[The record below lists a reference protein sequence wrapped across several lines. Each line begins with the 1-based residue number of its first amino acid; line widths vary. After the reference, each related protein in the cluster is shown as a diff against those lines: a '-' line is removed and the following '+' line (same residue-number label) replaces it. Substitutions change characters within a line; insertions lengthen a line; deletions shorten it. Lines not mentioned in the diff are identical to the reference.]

1 MIQEEKIDSLGNST
15 TIEYEDTVV
24 YPEGESSLV
33 GSETTS
39 IKVENGQVIIE
50 EKKNITTILE
60 GNSYSTLFIDAPDGT
75 RTFNPN
81 PQFFIFGVEVTL
93 EGWNVWTQLPADE
106 AADQAQ
112 EIINRYRK

>member
-1 MIQEEKIDSLGNST
+1 MPKFKKVIQEEKIDSLGNST

-50 EKKNITTILE
+50 EKKK
-60 GNSYSTLFIDAPDGT
+60 YSDKT
-75 RTFNPN
+75 
-81 PQFFIFGVEVTL
+81 
-93 EGWNVWTQLPADE
+93 
-106 AADQAQ
+106 
-112 EIINRYRK
+112 

>member
-1 MIQEEKIDSLGNST
+1 MPKGSAFSTIDVAIVQGGGEQGTRAINREEREVFERHLEATALIQGNPD
-15 TIEYEDTVV
+15 IVLWPEDVV
-24 YPEGESSLV
+24 NLR
-33 GSETTS
+33 
-39 IKVENGQVIIE
+39 Q
-50 EKKNITTILE
+50 
-60 GNSYSTLFIDAPDGT
+60 LFIDSPDGT